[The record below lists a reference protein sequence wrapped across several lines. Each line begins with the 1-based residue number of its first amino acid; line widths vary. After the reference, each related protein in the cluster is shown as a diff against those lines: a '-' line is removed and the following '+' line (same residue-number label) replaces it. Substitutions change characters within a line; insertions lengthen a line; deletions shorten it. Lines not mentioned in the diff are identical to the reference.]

1 MLKVSAQILW
11 IFTNHLVNFWVQCT
25 SQTKCSSAV
34 YIYTYTSHETEFG
47 LQKPQQQSSRSG
59 VNCEWCL
66 RATWMIFE
74 TRGARHESLQ
84 REGAEITCGWFWFW
98 CRSNKS
104 ATDPTDQLYNVPIC
118 RKWRSIS
125 SPNTITLSTF
135 ILSTISLN
143 WSHFDLNHGSELIEE
158 NVINASLR
166 IWIRKYEKIH
176 HNFRLHFLES
186 IQRSLI
192 DPDQVID
199 GWAAGCEN
207 KVHSPRHRQTAPPGC
222 QSWLA
227 RAQCSADA
235 LAAPKM
241 HLNASSSQ
249 WTMHSVQL
257 ALPLI
262 SCNWLKKSWH
272 SWYSILHREWL
283 NDKGGVKVDYLSF
296 VIFAFSW
303 GTSWERDNCA
313 VNCNLV
319 LHIQRSGLHLW

>member
-118 RKWRSIS
+118 REWRSIS
-125 SPNTITLSTF
+125 PPNTITLSTF
-135 ILSTISLN
+135 ILIHHFSNN

-166 IWIRKYEKIH
+166 IWIRKYEKIITISGFIFW
-176 HNFRLHFLES
+176 NPYRGVWLIQTRLLM
-186 IQRSLI
+186 
-192 DPDQVID
+192 D
-199 GWAAGCEN
+199 GLRG
-207 KVHSPRHRQTAPPGC
+207 VRTRFIPPGTGRPRL
-222 QSWLA
+222 Q
-227 RAQCSADA
+227 
-235 LAAPKM
+235 AA
-241 HLNASSSQ
+241 
-249 WTMHSVQL
+249 
-257 ALPLI
+257 
-262 SCNWLKKSWH
+262 
-272 SWYSILHREWL
+272 
-283 NDKGGVKVDYLSF
+283 
-296 VIFAFSW
+296 
-303 GTSWERDNCA
+303 
-313 VNCNLV
+313 NLD
-319 LHIQRSGLHLW
+319 